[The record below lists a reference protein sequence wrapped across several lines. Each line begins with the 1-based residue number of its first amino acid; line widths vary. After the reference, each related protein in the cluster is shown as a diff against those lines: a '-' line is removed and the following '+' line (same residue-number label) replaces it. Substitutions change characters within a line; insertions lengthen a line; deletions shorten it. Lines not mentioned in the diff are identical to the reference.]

1 MKSPFLRKD
10 KEDPEVKREDKQV
23 KRNVRLKKMKSKG
36 KTETKR
42 YKKLKEKVYNPF
54 PEETLGRRK
63 SIKEFKKGYM
73 DRTTKN
79 TGTRFETK
87 VTPEQNL
94 AEYTRER
101 REFYWDGK
109 NVSLLPTDDADRPIT
124 KGIKKRNLGE
134 NFK

>member
-23 KRNVRLKKMKSKG
+23 KRKKRLDKMSSKG
-36 KTETKR
+36 KTETSR

-54 PEETLGRRK
+54 PEKTSGRRK
-63 SIKEFKKGYM
+63 AIKEFKEGY
-73 DRTTKN
+73 
-79 TGTRFETK
+79 EK
-87 VTPEQNL
+87 VGKVKSG
-94 AEYTRER
+94 EYARER

-109 NVSLLPTDDADRPIT
+109 NVELLPTDDADRTIT
-124 KGIKKRNLGE
+124 KGIKKRNLGQ

>member
-23 KRNVRLKKMKSKG
+23 KRKKRLDKMSSKG
-36 KTETKR
+36 KTETSR

-54 PEETLGRRK
+54 PEKTSGRRK
-63 SIKEFKKGYM
+63 AIKEFKKGYM
-73 DRTTKN
+73 DRTSKMK
-79 TGTRFETK
+79 GTRFETK
-87 VTPEQNL
+87 LTPEQNL

-124 KGIKKRNLGE
+124 KGIKKRNLGQ

>member
-23 KRNVRLKKMKSKG
+23 KRNARLKKMKSKG
-36 KTETKR
+36 KTETNR

-63 SIKEFKKGYM
+63 SIKEFKKGYA
-73 DRTTKN
+73 
-79 TGTRFETK
+79 K
-87 VTPEQNL
+87 VGKVKSGEF
-94 AEYTRER
+94 ARER

-124 KGIKKRNLGE
+124 KGIKKRNLGQ